1 MKKKHII
8 NILIILA
15 ISVVITFIFDRIY
28 GGSSANYIGLALNV
42 LYGFLIG
49 GSISLSGLLT
59 RFILKISNIE
69 LHPIKTY
76 TILLISIFLFI
87 TADVI
92 VVNALW
98 YKFAQGMT
106 FAQVFSSV
114 GIIISTILTIF
125 IGLTIFFIILSQNF
139 MSRLLE
145 AEKKIQLAKH
155 EADKSKFEILKA
167 QINPHFL
174 FNSLN
179 SLSSLIH
186 IDVAKA
192 DEFTNKLSSIY
203 RYVLNHQDDELV
215 SLKEEIDFIKE
226 YASLQAIRFDDNFL
240 LVIKDVNDC
249 QNMMIIPLS
258 LQLVLENVF
267 KHNIISSKTRVTIS
281 ICVSDNFVVVK
292 NNKNIKKNVGVSHN
306 VGLSNITTRYRLICD
321 KQCVVENTETEF
333 IVKLPLVSQN

>member
-1 MKKKHII
+1 MKTKHII
-8 NILIILA
+8 NILIVLA
-15 ISVVITFIFDRIY
+15 VSVIITFIFDRAY
-28 GGSSANYIGLALNV
+28 GGSSTNYIGFSLNV
-42 LYGFLIG
+42 IYGFLIG

-59 RFILKISNIE
+59 RFILKKSNIE

-76 TILLISIFLFI
+76 TILLGSIFLFI
-87 TADVI
+87 TIDVV

-98 YKFAQGMT
+98 YKFTMGVT
-106 FAQVFSSV
+106 FAQVFSSN
-114 GIIISTILTIF
+114 GIIISSIITIF
-125 IGLTIFFIILSQNF
+125 IGLTIFFIILSKNF

-145 AEKKIQLAKH
+145 AEKKIQVAKH
-155 EADKSKFEILKA
+155 EADKSKFETLKA

-203 RYVLNHQDDELV
+203 RYVLDNQDDELV
-215 SLKEEIDFIKE
+215 SLKEEVDFIKK
-226 YASLQAIRFDDNFL
+226 YASLQSIRFDDNFL
-240 LVIKDVNDC
+240 LEIKDVKDY
-249 QNMMIIPLS
+249 QHMMIIPLS

-267 KHNIISSKTRVTIS
+267 KHNIISKKNRITIS
-281 ICVSDNFVVVK
+281 ICVSDNYVVVK

-306 VGLSNITTRYRLICD
+306 AGLSNITTRYALICD
-321 KQCVVENTETEF
+321 RQCIIENTETEF